1 MVEDRIG
8 YRYAKSI
15 FGLAEEK
22 NVLEDTH
29 VDMSLIDQVCKENPQ
44 FVNMLRSPLV
54 HSDAKQKIVDR
65 VFGSSFKAELTT
77 LLVKMVISKG
87 REQYLPNVAKA
98 FIELYD
104 RAKGI
109 ARGILTSAVPLD
121 AKETKAIQDAVE
133 KELGKTF
140 KMETEVNPDLIGGFK
155 LKIGDRLFDGSI
167 SSSLRRLRR
176 EISQ

>member
-8 YRYAKSI
+8 FRYAKSI

-22 NVLEDTH
+22 NMLEDTH
-29 VDMSLIDQVCKENPQ
+29 TDMALIHQVSRENPQ
-44 FVNMLRSPLV
+44 FVRMLKSPLV
-54 HSDAKQKIVDR
+54 HGDAKQKIVDR
-65 VFGSSFKAELTT
+65 VFADAFKAELTT
-77 LLVKMVISKG
+77 LLVKMVIDKG

-98 FIELYD
+98 FIDLYD

-109 ARGILTSAVPLD
+109 ARGTLTSAAPLSD
-121 AKETKAIQDAVE
+121 EEAKAIQQAVE

-140 KMETEVNPDLIGGFK
+140 KMDTEVNADLIGGFK